1 MPTLDI
7 SEHTLRENVRELMKR
22 NLLLREVV
30 NNKAYYRPSDDW
42 LLAEVNNVKAM
53 SIKDKL
59 KYMSEEEK
67 QELLS
72 LL

>member
-1 MPTLDI
+1 
-7 SEHTLRENVRELMKR
+7 MKR

-42 LLAEVNNVKAM
+42 LLAEVGNVKAM

>member
-7 SEHTLRENVRELMKR
+7 SEGTLRENVRELMKR

>member
-7 SEHTLRENVRELMKR
+7 SEGTLRENVRELMKR
-22 NLLLREVV
+22 SLLLREVV

-42 LLAEVNNVKAM
+42 LLAEVGNVKAM

>member
-7 SEHTLRENVRELMKR
+7 SEGTLRENVRELMKR
-22 NLLLREVV
+22 SLLLREVV

-42 LLAEVNNVKAM
+42 LLAEVGNVKAM
-53 SIKDKL
+53 SIKDNL